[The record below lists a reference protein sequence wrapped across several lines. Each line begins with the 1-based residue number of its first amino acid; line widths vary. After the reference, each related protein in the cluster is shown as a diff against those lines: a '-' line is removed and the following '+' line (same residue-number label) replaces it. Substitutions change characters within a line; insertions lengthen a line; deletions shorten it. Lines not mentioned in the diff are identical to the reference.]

1 MKIPKEKCIKC
12 KGKGGFIKG
21 LPSKHLNSSYWVK
34 CNKCNGKRELDWVE
48 MAMASRP
55 ITMDEFYDYLR
66 NPQQKK
72 ESTIEKGDLQWIDLM
87 AKTQME
93 C

>member
-1 MKIPKEKCIKC
+1 MEIPKEKCIKC

-34 CNKCNGKRELDWVE
+34 CNKCEGKRELDWVE

-55 ITMDEFYDYLR
+55 ITMDEYYPGGISNRKRNFNYD
-66 NPQQKK
+66 N
-72 ESTIEKGDLQWIDLM
+72 
-87 AKTQME
+87 
-93 C
+93 